1 MTSHGQ
7 RGLQLSYNFI
17 NLPSVVSGALGAVT
31 YSFSADGTK
40 VAVEDNSG
48 NGYQYMGSL
57 IYAKSGSTLTLESAR
72 FAHGYIAPQDGQV
85 YYHTTDHLG
94 SVRAITNIQGSVVER
109 NGYYPFGS
117 ETALGSSYPKLL
129 DNRMKFNGKEEQTLG
144 SLGLLDYGARM
155 YDPAIGRWTAQDPLS
170 EKYYSYSAY
179 NYCVNN
185 PVMFV
190 DLDGRDWYSYEQ
202 IILDEDNHQFT
213 AVTMYAWTTA
223 TSQEEMD
230 AAGIEGSYLG
240 KAVVVFN
247 GYYDEKLGND
257 GKLTGEGAKPANVI
271 VYGPN
276 GYDDIQNYIG
286 FTMSS
291 DYKRYGAIANGVYD
305 VTFVQ
310 SKVDSKIPKTHIV
323 NNGNAVD
330 CLNGV
335 NNYYPNKDAYSATQ
349 KNAIYVHRTNIGG
362 FAGYNKKT
370 LNAVSKGCLLI
381 NEPDWTRYEQQIN
394 GTPYKLIINR
404 K

>member
-1 MTSHGQ
+1 M
-7 RGLQLSYNFI
+7 
-17 NLPSVVSGALGAVT
+17 
-31 YSFSADGTK
+31 
-40 VAVEDNSG
+40 
-48 NGYQYMGSL
+48 
-57 IYAKSGSTLTLESAR
+57 
-72 FAHGYIAPQDGQV
+72 
-85 YYHTTDHLG
+85 G
-94 SVRAITNIQGSVVER
+94 SVRAITNGSGTVIEQ
-109 NGYYPFGS
+109 NAYYPFGGRH
-117 ETALGSSYPKLL
+117 TFGQSYAQATN
-129 DNRMKFNGKEEQTLG
+129 NRYKFNGKEAQTIG
-144 SLGLLDYGARM
+144 SLNVLDYGARM
-155 YDPAIGRWTAQDPLS
+155 YDPKIARWLVQDPLA
-170 EKYYSYSAY
+170 EKYYSVSSY

-185 PVMFV
+185 PVLFV
-190 DLDGRDWYSYEQ
+190 DLDGKDWYSYEN
-202 IILDEDNHQFT
+202 IILDEDNNQFT
-213 AVTMYAWTTA
+213 AVIMYAWTTA

-230 AAGIEGSYLG
+230 AAGIEGTYAG
-240 KAVVVFN
+240 EAVVVFN

-257 GKLTGEGAKPANVI
+257 GKLTGEGAKPANVT

-291 DYKRYGAIANGVYD
+291 DYKTYGAIANGVYD

-310 SKVDSKIPKTHIV
+310 SKVGSKIPKTHIV

-362 FAGYNKKT
+362 YAGYNKKT

-381 NEPDWTRYEQQIN
+381 NEPDWARYEQQIN